1 MRSGLNSIRLAA
13 SALCFLL
20 AACSGSGSSGPGP
33 APPPPTPP
41 PPPPPPPSGSVT
53 ISGAITYDFVPLN
66 PSTNGLNYAAT
77 TQRPARNVVV
87 EAANSSGTVLTSG
100 LTDAAGAYSLSV
112 PAGTVLRIQ
121 ARSRMQGPSGLFDFT
136 VRDNT
141 SGNAVYLLTGGLL
154 DSGGA
159 NSTRNLNAPSGWG
172 GASYTGTRAAAPFAL
187 LDTILTSIEAVNAVA
202 PGTSFETAQ
211 VFWSVNNR
219 SASGSVANGEI
230 GSTSFTRISG
240 VPTILVLGNA
250 NNDTDEYDQHV
261 IAHEF
266 GHYVEDTQSRNDSI
280 GGPHSLSQ
288 RLDPRLAFSEG
299 WSNAFSGIVLGDP
312 VYRDSSGAGQSTGFR
327 FSVESN
333 TFSASGWYGEGSV
346 HSIVYD
352 VFDSAPD
359 GADAIS
365 AGFGPVYRARLNPA
379 IIRNG
384 TAPTTIF
391 SYIEALKA
399 EAGVSA
405 AAVDALRL
413 AQNINGAGVDGAGET
428 NDGGIPTSLPV
439 LRPLTIGAP
448 PIVICSVDDA
458 GTENKLGNRTLMSMP
473 VGSSRSVSLAMTRIS
488 GATGRD
494 PDFIVSLR
502 GVDIARALSTVAEME
517 TRTVSLSA
525 GDHVVEG
532 YDDRNISDAGP
543 SGDACYN
550 FSAN

>member
-1 MRSGLNSIRLAA
+1 MGSGFKSLRLATP
-13 SALCFLL
+13 ALWLLL
-20 AACSGSGSSGPGP
+20 AACGGGGASGPSP
-33 APPPPTPP
+33 APP
-41 PPPPPPPSGSVT
+41 PPPPPPPGGSVT
-53 ISGAITYDFVPLN
+53 ISGAVTFDFVPLN
-66 PSTNGLNYAAT
+66 TATNGLNYAAT
-77 TQRPARNVVV
+77 AQRPARNVVV
-87 EAANSSGTVLTSG
+87 EAASSGGTILASG
-100 LTDAAGAYSLSV
+100 LTDAAGAYSLAV

-121 ARSRMQGPSGLFDFT
+121 ARSRMQGPGGLFDFT

-141 SGNAVYLLTGGLL
+141 SGNAVYLLTGALL

-187 LDTILTSIEAVNAVA
+187 LDTVLTSIGAVNTVA

-219 SASGSVANGEI
+219 AASGSVASGEI

-240 VPTILVLGNA
+240 VPTILVQGSA
-250 NNDTDEYDQHV
+250 DNDTDEYDQHV

-266 GHYVEDTQSRNDSI
+266 GHYLEDTQSRNDSI

-299 WSNAFSGIVLGDP
+299 WSNAFSGIALGDP

-327 FSVESN
+327 FNVESN
-333 TFSASGWYGEGSV
+333 IFSASGWFGEGSV

-352 VFDSAPD
+352 VFDGADD
-359 GADAIS
+359 GADVIS

-379 IIRNG
+379 IMRNG

-413 AQNINGAGVDGAGET
+413 AQSINGTGVDGAGET
-428 NDGGIPTSLPV
+428 NDGGVATSLPV
-439 LRPLTIGAP
+439 LRTLTIGAP
-448 PIVICSVDDA
+448 AIVICSVDDA
-458 GTENKLGNRTLMSMP
+458 GTENKLGNRTLMRMP
-473 VGSSRSVSLAMTRIS
+473 VGAPASVLLAMTRIS
-488 GATGRD
+488 GATARD

-502 GVDIARALSTVAEME
+502 GAEIVRALSGATDTE